1 MDDATSSDST
11 IDFLETTANCS
22 LFHRISAYMTAELR
36 QGGHD
41 QPEGSLT
48 ADDLQHA
55 HAIFAC
61 RELSVVGMIVVSFHA
76 DAELARLY
84 RLWIA
89 PSARRSGMGR
99 ALMMHAE
106 RFVAG
111 KGGRVIEFDTG
122 HDLVPAVALYRSLDY
137 KEKPFLERSPR
148 SLLFRKSLAA
158 AEFESGRPTNTS

>member
-1 MDDATSSDST
+1 MNDAITSDHT
-11 IDFLETTANCS
+11 IDFLETAANCS
-22 LFHRISAYMTAELR
+22 LFHRISALMTAELR
-36 QGGHD
+36 QSDHD

-48 ADDLQHA
+48 PDDLQQA

-61 RELSVVGMIVVSFHA
+61 RELSVLGMIVVSFDA
-76 DAELARLY
+76 DAGLARLY

-111 KGGRVIEFDTG
+111 KGARAIEFDTG
-122 HDLVPAVALYRSLDY
+122 QDLTSAVALYRSLDY
-137 KEKPFLERSPR
+137 KEKPFLEPSPR
-148 SLLFRKSLAA
+148 SLLFRKSLAG
-158 AEFESGRPTNTS
+158 S

>member
-1 MDDATSSDST
+1 MDDAITSDDT
-11 IDFLETTANCS
+11 IDFLETAADCS
-22 LFHRISAYMTAELR
+22 LFHRLSARMTAELCES
-36 QGGHD
+36 GHD

-48 ADDLQHA
+48 PDDLQQA
-55 HAIFAC
+55 YAIFAC
-61 RELSVVGMIVVSFHA
+61 RELSVRGMIVVRFHP
-76 DAELARLY
+76 DPELATLY

-111 KGGRVIEFDTG
+111 KGGRIIEFDTG
-122 HDLVPAVALYRSLDY
+122 LDLAPAVALYRSLDY

-148 SLLFRKSLAA
+148 SLLFRKSLAGS
-158 AEFESGRPTNTS
+158 ELESGQPTKTP